1 MTLKLNAIS
10 HDFGDGPVLQ
20 TCTLQVQEGEILA
33 LLGASG
39 CGKTTL
45 LRLMAG
51 LEPLQVGEINLDE
64 RLLSTPGQEIAP
76 EHRSIGLV
84 FQDHALFPGMTVA
97 ENVGF
102 GLRNLSGP
110 EKSKRVDEL
119 LGMAGLDGMGSRMPG
134 TLSGGQQQR
143 VALIRALAPKP
154 RVLLMDEPFA
164 SIDQSLRRTLRGDAR
179 RLLKDS
185 KTMAVLVTHDPEEAL
200 DMADRIAVMKAGQIV
215 QVGTPDEILNQP
227 KTADVAAL
235 FGDAQVFQ
243 GRKDGGSFFVDG
255 IEGAPIGVDAE
266 FVEQGSVTLVVRDR
280 GLVFTSDENGPWRI
294 IDTRQT
300 VSGPEI
306 ILEPMGEASNNRVR
320 ATLSLNAQM
329 NDAQRGSLT
338 TVEPK
343 TFLFPEGK

>member
-10 HDFGDGPVLQ
+10 HDFGDGPVLK
-20 TCTLQVQEGEILA
+20 TCSLHVKEGEILA

-45 LRLMAG
+45 LRLIAG
-51 LEPLQVGEINLDE
+51 LESLQAGDINLDA
-64 RLLSTPGQEIAP
+64 RLLSAPGQEIAP

-102 GLRNLSGP
+102 GLRNLSGS

-143 VALIRALAPKP
+143 VALIRALAPEP

-179 RLLKDS
+179 RLLKAS

-215 QVGTPDEILNQP
+215 QVGTPDDILNKP
-227 KTADVAAL
+227 TTADVAAL
-235 FGDAQVFQ
+235 FGDAQVLE
-243 GRKDGGSFFVDG
+243 GRLNGGAFLVDG

-266 FVEQGSVTLVVRDR
+266 STDKGSVTLAVRDR
-280 GLVFTSDENGPWRI
+280 GLVFTPDDAGLWRV
-294 IDTRQT
+294 IDTRHT
-300 VSGPEI
+300 ISGPEM
-306 ILEPMGEASNNRVR
+306 ILGPVGEASNKRVR
-320 ATLSLNAQM
+320 ATLSLDAQV

-338 TVEPK
+338 AVRPK
-343 TFLFPEGK
+343 TFVFPIDN